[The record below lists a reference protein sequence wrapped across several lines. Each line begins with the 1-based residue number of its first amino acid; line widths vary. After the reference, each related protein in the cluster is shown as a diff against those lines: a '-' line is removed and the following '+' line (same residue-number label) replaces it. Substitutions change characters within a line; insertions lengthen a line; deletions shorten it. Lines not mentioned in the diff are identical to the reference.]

1 MPDKPLK
8 EEFIGKVR
16 LDYTWYSGKDL
27 YTDGEIEDRLLE
39 IAKSTPEAALNAVIA
54 QERDWAV
61 LYHMSH
67 VRENVTDAV
76 PIAAT
81 EDVLE
86 IGSGCG
92 AVTGSLARRARSVTC
107 IDLSRRRSLV
117 NAYRH
122 KDLENIEILVGN
134 FRDIEEGLDR
144 KFDVIT
150 LIGVFEYGAAYI
162 GGKDPYGEFL
172 RRIGRHLK
180 SGGRLVIAIENRLGL
195 KYFAGAREDHT
206 GGYFDGLE
214 DYPQQKDIHT
224 FSRPELEAL
233 LRENGY
239 ETASF
244 YYPYPDYKLPTVVYS
259 DDYLPRT
266 GSLNTNIWNFDRD
279 RLILFDESRVYDSLI
294 RSGLFPQFSNSFLVV
309 TGPASHAPV
318 YVKFSNDRSRR
329 YSVNTQIFKEADGS
343 CSVLKK
349 ASYDEGWAH
358 IANMARHSAALEE
371 LFAGTSLR
379 VNKAVQED
387 DTLRLEYLPYTQT
400 LADQAAHAWK
410 DGQRRECFAMLRELT
425 DLIESRAQAPFTVNE
440 GFCTLFGRTNYLYE
454 DRTLPV
460 TDLDM
465 IADNILIDP
474 ADGHWTL
481 IDYEWT
487 VDYPVPVR
495 FVVFRIWHYFHAY
508 YVDAAE
514 TDEKM
519 FMEEAGFTWP
529 EVLLFLE
536 MEQAW
541 QERIDLEHHPL
552 RSLYAQITPG
562 CKVPREVRHAERNSA
577 DPEGTAYFGLK
588 REGTSSGEGQ
598 GETSPV
604 TEKVVR
610 GIRMNLRRDTF
621 ETTLTT
627 KKIGA
632 VSYIRWDPVSN
643 LMCRMQI
650 TSITSPVVVK
660 ITPLNGFRSGEW
672 DEFWSLDPAY
682 LIEGDIPDNCK
693 ITLRGRIETIPVAM
707 KLPDMDAVRR
717 ERDALALQVQ
727 DLSAQLYAT
736 RTTKAYR
743 AVEKLRQARNFVMAR
758 VRALPPFRVKA
769 QPVSG
774 DPRYQQWFALHSAT
788 AQDLELQ
795 RKLTLPRQAKISI
808 LVPTWNTPEKYLREM
823 IDSVRSQTYG
833 NWELCIADAS
843 VLPEGENGR
852 GSGEGAAAADTV
864 PRNEQVAAI
873 LREYAQMDPRIRY
886 VLLDENYG
894 ISGNTNAAASLAT
907 GDYVGLLDHDD
918 ILAPDALFEIAA
930 AISLKKPDVLYTDED
945 KIDMEGVFHF
955 DPNLKPDFSPDLLRS
970 HNYITH
976 FFVARRSLLERIG
989 YFRKE
994 YDGAQDYDLILRAT
1008 EATDHIEHI
1017 PKILYYWRNHPGST
1031 SQNPESKLYAYDA
1044 GTRAIA
1050 SALERTGDHGTVTR
1064 LDLWGLNHVR
1074 YDTPGDP
1081 LISVIIPNKDHIQ
1094 DLKLCVESMLT
1105 KSTYRN
1111 FELVIVENNS
1121 TSPETFAYY
1130 EELEKA
1136 HAQVRVV
1143 RWEQE
1148 FNYSAINN
1156 FGVRHA
1162 KGDYLLL
1169 LNNDTELIEPDSLGE
1184 MLGLCMRSAIGCVG
1198 AKLLFADD
1206 TVQHCGIIL
1215 GPGGFAGHVFSGI
1228 KDTDYGFMMRAQMT
1242 GNWSAVTAACLMI
1255 RRDVYEQVGG
1265 LTEDFKVALNDVDLC
1280 MKVRAA
1286 GYRIVCT
1293 PFAKWHHFESKSRGY
1308 EDTPEKKARFEQE
1321 VKRFRD
1327 RWGETVDAGDPYYNA
1342 NLSVDRLP
1350 FSLW

>member
-1 MPDKPLK
+1 MKTENKMPEKLDKQ
-8 EEFIGKVR
+8 EFIGKVR
-16 LDYTWYSGKDL
+16 LDYTWYSGEDL
-27 YTDGEIEDRLLE
+27 YTDGEIENRLLE

-54 QERDWAV
+54 EEKDWAV

-67 VRENVTDAV
+67 IRENVTDAV
-76 PIAAT
+76 TISKD

-92 AVTGSLARRARSVTC
+92 AVTGSLARRAHSVTC
-107 IDLSRRRSLV
+107 IDLSRKRSLV

-122 KDLENIEILVGN
+122 RDLDNVEILVGN
-134 FRDIEEGLDR
+134 FRDIEEGISR
-144 KFDVIT
+144 KFDCIT

-172 RRIGRHLK
+172 RRIRRHLK
-180 SGGRLVIAIENRLGL
+180 PDGRLIIAIENRLGL
-195 KYFAGAREDHT
+195 KYWAGAREDHT

-214 DYPQQKDIHT
+214 DYPGQDDIHT
-224 FSRPELEAL
+224 FSRPELEEIL
-233 LRENGY
+233 SLNGFPK
-239 ETASF
+239 SHF
-244 YYPYPDYKLPTVVYS
+244 YYPYPDYKLPTVIYS

-279 RLILFDESRVYDSLI
+279 RLILFDETKVFNSLI
-294 RSGLFPQFSNSFLVV
+294 RSGLFSQFSNSFLVIAGSGEDAGNR
-309 TGPASHAPV
+309 TQSGRAV
-318 YVKFSNDRSRR
+318 YIKFSNDRSRR
-329 YSVNTQIFKEADGS
+329 FSVNTQIRKEADGTL
-343 CSVLKK
+343 SVVKE
-349 ASYDEGWAH
+349 ASFDEGWSH
-358 IANMARHSAALEE
+358 ISNMARHSLQLQE
-371 LFAGTSLR
+371 LFAGSILK
-379 VNKAVQED
+379 VNRAVQED
-387 DTLRLEYLPYTQT
+387 NCLRLEYLPYTRT
-400 LADQAAHAWK
+400 LADEAAAAWK
-410 DGQRRECFAMLRELT
+410 DGRKKESRSILQRLCS
-425 DLIESRAQAPFTVNE
+425 LIESRADAPFTISE
-440 GFCTLFGRTNYLYE
+440 GFCTLFSRQTYPYQ

-465 IADNILIDP
+465 IADNVLIDP
-474 ADGHWTL
+474 DTGSWTL

-487 VDYPVPVR
+487 VDYPIPVR
-495 FVVFRIWHYFHAY
+495 FVLFRIWHYFHAY
-508 YVDAAE
+508 YVDSNE
-514 TDEKM
+514 TDEKV

-529 EVLLFLE
+529 EVLLYLE

-552 RSLYAQITPG
+552 RTLYAQITPG

-588 REGTSSGEGQ
+588 GDGHSSTGTGEKQ
-598 GETSPV
+598 QPV
-604 TEKVVR
+604 SEKVVR
-610 GIRMNLRRDTF
+610 GIRMNLRQDTF
-621 ETTLTT
+621 ETVLST

-643 LMCRMQI
+643 LMCRMKI
-650 TSITSPVVVK
+650 TQVISPVVVK
-660 ITPLNGFRSGEW
+660 ITPLNGFRNGEW

-682 LIEGDIPDNCK
+682 LIEGDIPDRCR
-693 ITLRGRIETIPVAM
+693 ITLKGRIEMIPVAI

-717 ERDALALQVQ
+717 ERDGLALQVQ
-727 DLSAQLYAT
+727 DLSAQLLAT
-736 RTTKAYR
+736 RSTKAFR
-743 AVEKLRQARNFVMAR
+743 AVEKLRRVRNFVMAR
-758 VRALPPFRVKA
+758 VRALPPFRVK
-769 QPVSG
+769 VSEGAG
-774 DPRYQQWFALHSAT
+774 DQRYQKWFAEHSAT
-788 AQDLELQ
+788 QEDLELQ
-795 RKLTLPRQAKISI
+795 RKLTLPKQPKISI

-823 IDSVRSQTYG
+823 IDSVQNQTYT

-843 VLPEGENGR
+843 VAEG
-852 GSGEGAAAADTV
+852 GS
-864 PRNEQVAAI
+864 RNEQVAAI
-873 LREYAQMDPRIRY
+873 LKEYAAKDSRIRY
-886 VLLDENYG
+886 VLLDSNLG
-894 ISGNTNAAASLAT
+894 ISGNTNAAAKLAC

-918 ILAPDALFEIAA
+918 ILAPDALFEVAA
-930 AISLKKPDVLYTDED
+930 AVNAGNPDVLYTDED
-945 KIDMEGVFHF
+945 KINMEGTFHF
-955 DPNLKPDFSPDLLRS
+955 DPNLKPDFAPDLLRS

-976 FFVARRSLLERIG
+976 FFVARRSLLEKIG

-1008 EATDHIEHI
+1008 EQTDHIVHI

-1050 SALERTGDHGTVTR
+1050 ASLERTGDKGTVTR

-1074 YDTPGDP
+1074 YDTPSDP
-1081 LISVIIPNKDHIQ
+1081 LISVIIPNKDHID
-1094 DLKLCVESMLT
+1094 DLKLCIESMIT
-1105 KSTYRN
+1105 RSTYRN
-1111 FELVIVENNS
+1111 FELVVVENNS
-1121 TSPETFAYY
+1121 TQPETFAFY
-1130 EELEKA
+1130 EEICKKYP
-1136 HAQVRVV
+1136 QVRVV
-1143 RWEQE
+1143 RWEKE

-1156 FGVRHA
+1156 FGAEHA

-1184 MLGLCMRSAIGCVG
+1184 MLGICMRSEIGCVG

-1255 RRDVYEQVGG
+1255 RREVYEQVGG

-1280 MKVRAA
+1280 MKIRAA
-1286 GYRIVCT
+1286 NYRIVCT

-1327 RWGETVDAGDPYYNA
+1327 RWGDTVDAGDPYYNA